1 MGEYRM
7 GEGEGMT
14 DYLTEFLKGFTLT
27 QAEVEQLSSE
37 IDVRTYKQGTIL
49 LRQGDVSKECYF
61 VLQGCLRQFA
71 IDEAGEENTYNFYTE
86 KQTAINYKS
95 YTQRMPSEYSIE
107 CVEDSV
113 LIVGD
118 FINEDVMFQKYPKLI
133 EITRGFMEEDLANI
147 QDNNARFI
155 SASPQECYLNLL
167 DTRPNLID
175 RVPQHQLASLLGMK
189 PESLSRIK
197 RRLNL

>member
-1 MGEYRM
+1 M
-7 GEGEGMT
+7 GEGEGMI
-14 DYLTEFLKGFTLT
+14 DYLTEFLNEFTLT

-37 IDVRTYKQGTIL
+37 IDVRTFKQGAIL

-86 KQTAINYKS
+86 QQTAINYKS
-95 YTQRMPSEYSIE
+95 YTQRIPSEYSIE

-133 EITRGFMEEDLANI
+133 EITRGFMEEDLAAI
-147 QDNNARFI
+147 QDNSARFI
-155 SASPQECYLNLL
+155 SASPQERYLNLL
-167 DTRPNLID
+167 DTRPDLIH

-197 RRLNL
+197 RRLNR